1 MSWTYS
7 GDPANSNTDAV
18 RFLVGDTDCD
28 DKQLLD
34 EEINHLLTQH
44 VDVGMSASKA
54 CERIAAKFAR
64 KFSTKAGAVS
74 KDLSVVMDHYLTL
87 AKRLAQESNKLTSFY
102 VGGISKDEKTSDR
115 GDTDLPRFNFRL
127 GIHDN
132 PDTDADLQAEDLTP

>member
-7 GDPANSNTDAV
+7 GNPANSNTDAV
-18 RFLVGDTDCD
+18 RFLIGDTDCD
-28 DKQLLD
+28 DKLMLD
-34 EEINHLLTQH
+34 EEIAHLLATH

-64 KFSTKAGAVS
+64 KFDTKAGQVS
-74 KDLSVVMDHYLTL
+74 KSLSVVMDHYLTL
-87 AKRLAQESNKLTSFY
+87 AKRLAQESNKLVSFY

-115 GDTDLPRFNFRL
+115 SDTDLPRFNIRL

-132 PDTDADLQAEDLTP
+132 PNTDPDIQAEDLSP